1 MGEIQVITGPMFS
14 GKTTELLRRL
24 ERHVLAGKEF
34 TAYKPAVDTRDQ
46 STTIKTIRGEIS
58 LKPIAVESLASA
70 KPTTEVVVLDEAQFF
85 GLEIIRFCQTQ
96 RSLGRII
103 IIAGLDMDYLRHPFG
118 YMGDV
123 MAIADSVTKL
133 KAVCACGKDAVF
145 TKKLVPD
152 GKRIDIGDSK
162 YIPVCSDCYNRIENP
177 ICPRCQ
183 NEEFSPGAKYCRIC
197 GYFIVGR

>member
-1 MGEIQVITGPMFS
+1 MFS

-58 LKPIAVESLASA
+58 LNPVAVETLYLVD
-70 KPTTEVVVLDEAQFF
+70 PTTEVLVLDEAQFF
-85 GLEIIRFCQTQ
+85 GPEIIWFCRAH

-103 IIAGLDMDYLRHPFG
+103 IIAGLDMDYLRYPFG
-118 YMGDV
+118 HMGDV

-162 YIPVCSDCYNRIENP
+162 YISVCSDCYKDKNP
-177 ICPRCQ
+177 VCPRCKTVN
-183 NEEFSPGAKYCRIC
+183 NEKLDKYCVAC
-197 GYFIVGR
+197 GYPIFVGR